1 MTTFITIN
9 LTVKFILTDCDKKI
23 GEKMG
28 WFDAFVCSVALYSIL
43 RCFDIWSTELCL
55 ERLDPELH
63 EVNPIVAPLIKKIGF
78 NKTMVITWIPFAIG
92 IGFADAFWSYPQ
104 IGIPIWWLFFGLFH
118 LIAAANNVQLYY
130 HTKIFGAEVI
140 EENTKRIITILKS
153 LSTFKKITFLIKTN
167 ILNLFFTVYGII
179 TLLLLSLLLSSID
192 IYFKAPIPVLL
203 VVGPPI
209 MVLDL
214 ILFFPTMIFGSLIIS
229 IRRLKIN
236 NEHILTQESTD
247 SVIVSVE
254 FIETLLNEAR
264 EKGANYIQLSL
275 LDKHKLEGSE
285 KDGA

>member
-1 MTTFITIN
+1 MAWFNAFI
-9 LTVKFILTDCDKKI
+9 
-23 GEKMG
+23 
-28 WFDAFVCSVALYSIL
+28 CSVTLYSIL
-43 RCFDIWSTELCL
+43 RSFDVWSTALCL

-78 NKTMVITWIPFAIG
+78 NKTMVITWIPLAIA
-92 IGFADAFWSYPQ
+92 IGFADAFWAYP
-104 IGIPIWWLFFGLFH
+104 IFGIPVLWLFFGLFH

-130 HTKIFGAEVI
+130 HIKIFSAEVV
-140 EENTKRIITILKS
+140 EENARRIITVLKS

-179 TLLLLSLLLSSID
+179 TLLLFSLLLSSLD
-192 IYFKAPIPVLL
+192 ISFKAPVPILL
-203 VVGPPI
+203 AVGPPI

-236 NEHILTQESTD
+236 SEHVLTQENSD
-247 SVIVSVE
+247 SIIVSVE

-264 EKGANYIQLSL
+264 ERGANYIQLSL
-275 LDKHKLEGSE
+275 LDKYKLKGGE
-285 KDGA
+285 KNGA